1 MKVICAWCGK
11 DMGEKDG
18 KGVEGVSHGICED
31 CVNKY
36 FPEITI
42 PEPRAFKVRAELR
55 KQPTRKLQEAYEA
68 LKGGQTTPGTED
80 QASAIREILWE
91 RGKWHPAFN

>member
-31 CVNKY
+31 CVNKH

-42 PEPRAFKVRAELR
+42 PEPRAFKVRLNYANSPLGSSR
-55 KQPTRKLQEAYEA
+55 KPMKL
-68 LKGGQTTPGTED
+68 
-80 QASAIREILWE
+80 
-91 RGKWHPAFN
+91 